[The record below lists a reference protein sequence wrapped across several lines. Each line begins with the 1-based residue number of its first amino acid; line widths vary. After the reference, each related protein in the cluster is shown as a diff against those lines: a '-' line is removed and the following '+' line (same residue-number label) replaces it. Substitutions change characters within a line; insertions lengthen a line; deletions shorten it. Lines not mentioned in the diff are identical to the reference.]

1 MPWPSLA
8 CRLALRGSRSLP
20 RIADV
25 CSLACERISHV
36 WAGGQRRGRRAS
48 RAPIARDAPRCVSR
62 ALPSPWIAHA
72 ITGTRVSCTAFDRG
86 KPVRRV
92 LARDGAEDAL
102 ASFARDPPNTAK
114 GRALAEAEARECSV
128 EAPSR
133 PRKREGRPDRSG
145 RPSLRVTG
153 WRQPVDRSRDHGHTR
168 ELHRVRQAAGARSRR
183 VTEGKPVFFWPLS
196 CLSCGQKKLGGRIG
210 VPREGSPKPRR

>member
-1 MPWPSLA
+1 MHGPSLA

-72 ITGTRVSCTAFDRG
+72 ITGTRVNCTAFDRG

-145 RPSLRVTG
+145 RPSFRVTG
-153 WRQPVDRSRDHGHTR
+153 WRQPVDRSRDHGATVNCTAFDRLLVEGAGGSRNHSWALNTSPANSG
-168 ELHRVRQAAGARSRR
+168 LPIAVGRVAR
-183 VTEGKPVFFWPLS
+183 
-196 CLSCGQKKLGGRIG
+196 
-210 VPREGSPKPRR
+210 